1 MIFRYCRNFR
11 RTFFSRAADGPLGG
25 ETDFPLFPLVR
36 YPLLEFSLGVP
47 VLSPQ
52 VGPKPCLTV
61 FRPFMTVFDR
71 LFGADRPR
79 NSRRIK
85 HSSVFRP
92 LAHGLKTAKTVKT
105 APLAFGTAPRID
117 QNSSCSRIAGMWG
130 RGIWDVSPKIPIP
143 WASEASQSVG
153 KFWGITQVEGS
164 AKPRASI
171 TASGRERSP
180 KLPMVTL
187 TSAFTG

>member
-52 VGPKPCLTV
+52 VGPKPCRTV

-92 LAHGLKTAKTVKT
+92 LAHRLKTVKT
-105 APLAFGTAPRID
+105 VKTVPHQSGLRRESTKTHPALASHPVEVGLVQDGVAQDADRGAVDHDASDVDGARPLALGLCIGLF
-117 QNSSCSRIAGMWG
+117 
-130 RGIWDVSPKIPIP
+130 
-143 WASEASQSVG
+143 E
-153 KFWGITQVEGS
+153 
-164 AKPRASI
+164 
-171 TASGRERSP
+171 
-180 KLPMVTL
+180 
-187 TSAFTG
+187 